1 MGEAP
6 EALILVGCPPCVME
20 AVAYGR
26 KIVRVAVKW
35 DTARLAFGWSWR
47 MAQVVPPQY
56 EVGQGS
62 EIRNSVRGSKEIWEC
77 LGVMTLRS
85 LWFALLGT
93 TLNMWECPP

>member
-1 MGEAP
+1 
-6 EALILVGCPPCVME
+6 
-20 AVAYGR
+20 
-26 KIVRVAVKW
+26 
-35 DTARLAFGWSWR
+35 

-93 TLNMWECPP
+93 TLNMWECPLEHNDHHIRTYLHFNKFFYQRLVYNTFSL

>member
-1 MGEAP
+1 VTYAWTTSKLLLLLGW
-6 EALILVGCPPCVME
+6 L
-20 AVAYGR
+20 
-26 KIVRVAVKW
+26 
-35 DTARLAFGWSWR
+35 FGWSWR